1 MEVDLVVTR
10 ELQPTELKVIFDTRI
25 LFSATN
31 GSNEAEGIAP
41 ISAFAPTKVTDFLMK
56 PLIKHFPT

>member
-1 MEVDLVVTR
+1 
-10 ELQPTELKVIFDTRI
+10 LKVIFDTRI